1 MTPREIL
8 YFSARLRLKRSYR
21 GRIKRVN
28 KMIKQLD
35 LENCA
40 DTMVGSTLEKGIS
53 GGEKRRTS
61 IGIELLTNPPVI
73 FLDEP
78 TSGLDS
84 HTAKKIIQLL

>member
-1 MTPREIL
+1 
-8 YFSARLRLKRSYR
+8 
-21 GRIKRVN
+21 
-28 KMIKQLD
+28 
-35 LENCA
+35 
-40 DTMVGSTLEKGIS
+40 MVGSTLEKGIS